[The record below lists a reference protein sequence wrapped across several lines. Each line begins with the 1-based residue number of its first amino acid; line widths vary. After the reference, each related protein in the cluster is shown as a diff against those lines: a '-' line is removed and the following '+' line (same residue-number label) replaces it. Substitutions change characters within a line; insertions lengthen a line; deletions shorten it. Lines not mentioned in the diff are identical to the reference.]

1 MCSRGVVEGE
11 DRCVHVVL
19 LRKKIVVFTWC
30 CRGRRSL
37 CSCGVVEVEDS
48 LCSRG
53 VVEEEDHCVH
63 VVLLREN
70 IVVFTWCC

>member
-37 CSCGVVEVEDS
+37 CSCGVVEVET
-48 LCSRG
+48 R
-53 VVEEEDHCVH
+53 CVH
-63 VVLLREN
+63 VVLLRKK
-70 IVVFTWCC
+70 IIVFTWCC